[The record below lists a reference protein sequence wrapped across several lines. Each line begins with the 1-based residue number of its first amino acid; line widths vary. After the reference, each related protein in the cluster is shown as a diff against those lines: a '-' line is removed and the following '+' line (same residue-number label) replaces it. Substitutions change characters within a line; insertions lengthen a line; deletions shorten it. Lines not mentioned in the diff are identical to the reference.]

1 MCFQFHPLP
10 SQFHSFILAAPSL
23 QKSNSRCS
31 QVEEGAG
38 EMHKGQLHS
47 CVTMWCWPCSS
58 NGTKSPGQL
67 YHRDLQHHQPLSSLF
82 IFIFANSLISSIN
95 ALNRLQILTDLLV
108 RKKKKNIVGTQSQ
121 SKFFKKRKKVARE
134 WKYQIVMRQ
143 DCALLSYNF
152 PIYEG

>member
-95 ALNRLQILTDLLV
+95 ALNRLQILTDLLI
-108 RKKKKNIVGTQSQ
+108 RKKKPKPLLELRVRAS
-121 SKFFKKRKKVARE
+121 FLKKEKKLQE
-134 WKYQIVMRQ
+134 NGSIKQ
-143 DCALLSYNF
+143 
-152 PIYEG
+152 